1 MVSRGLADLS
11 MRRLYSTRHAP
22 SPAFAMAADLSRRAE
37 DANRKLVEA
46 LGHVYSVLSGS
57 GPSGGDK
64 WRENGDTTD
73 GASSVKAA
81 VSEVSAMAKR
91 CTVIHVLRLS
101 RISRSPD
108 Q

>member
-1 MVSRGLADLS
+1 
-11 MRRLYSTRHAP
+11 
-22 SPAFAMAADLSRRAE
+22 MAVDLSRRAE

-57 GPSGGDK
+57 CHGPSGGEK
-64 WRENGDTTD
+64 WRENGDATD

-81 VSEVSAMAKR
+81 VSEVSFIPIVFDMAMR
-91 CTVIHVLRLS
+91 RIIPSVLS
-101 RISRSPD
+101 SSSISRSPD